1 MLAEEYITSI
11 DNNQEDRL
19 VREIDTDSEWN
30 PEKKRDVKKKR
41 RRSEKDIPERKC
53 PSALQNSKQQTN
65 GKGPV
70 GVSNTGEEESC

>member
-41 RRSEKDIPERKC
+41 RRSAC
-53 PSALQNSKQQTN
+53 PHTMSSLI
-65 GKGPV
+65 
-70 GVSNTGEEESC
+70 NTRARE